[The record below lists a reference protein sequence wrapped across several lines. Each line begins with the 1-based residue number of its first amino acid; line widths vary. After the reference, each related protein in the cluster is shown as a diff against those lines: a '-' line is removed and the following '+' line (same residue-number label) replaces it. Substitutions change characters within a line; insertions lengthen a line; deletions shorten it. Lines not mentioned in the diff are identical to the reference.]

1 MISKNDLFALSLIEG
16 VGVKSIK
23 NIIDAKLTI
32 EDFDKDILALHIK
45 GSKKK
50 IAVESIINHFED
62 YRNKAELSLIE
73 LQNEGIELISFSDKE
88 YPFLYSKIPN
98 PPIFLYARGN
108 LDLLNHE
115 KNIAIIGTR
124 QCSPFGKDV
133 AKKTAKRF
141 VKEGFNIVSGL
152 ALGIDTAAHEG
163 ALEAKGLTTAILIDV
178 HNVFPSE
185 NKDLANEIL
194 DNDGL
199 LIAENP
205 PGTFAHGGLFVSRDR
220 LQSGLSQGVFPI
232 ETDIKGGTM
241 HTVKFAEEQN
251 RLLFCPDLH
260 SIKDYPRNF
269 DKSNGIIKL
278 IKEKRAMEYN
288 SSNYIEVIEKIEK
301 HSSFLHNKQ
310 ESIIETIDRLF

>member
-1 MISKNDLFALSLIEG
+1 MLSKNDLFALSLIDG
-16 VGVKSIK
+16 VGAKSIK
-23 NIIDAKLTI
+23 NIIDANI
-32 EDFDKDILALHIK
+32 SCEDFDESTLSVHIK

-50 IAVESIINHFED
+50 QAVESIINHFED
-62 YRNKAELSLIE
+62 FQNKAELSLIE
-73 LQNEGIELISFSDKE
+73 LQNEGIELIAFSDKE

-98 PPIFLYARGN
+98 PPIFLYAKGN
-108 LDLLNHE
+108 IDLLNHE

-141 VKEGFNIVSGL
+141 VEAGYNIVSGL

-163 ALEAKGLTTAILIDV
+163 ALEAKGLTTAVLIDV
-178 HNVFPSE
+178 HNIFPSE

-251 RLLFCPDLH
+251 RLLFCPDLY

-278 IKEKRAMEYN
+278 IKEERAMEYN
-288 SSNYIEVIEKIEK
+288 SSNYKEVIEKIEK
-301 HSSFLHNKQ
+301 HSAQLLNKE
-310 ESIIETIDRLF
+310 ESIVETIDRLF